1 MEKISPPIGFDS
13 RTAQPLASRYTDS
26 LIIIII
32 IIIIVVVVVVVVVV
46 AIELSLGDSSPCSS
60 ADKANKNKYT

>member
-32 IIIIVVVVVVVVVV
+32 IIVVVVVVVV

>member
-1 MEKISPPIGFDS
+1 VEKISPPIGFDS

-32 IIIIVVVVVVVVVV
+32 IIVVVVVVVV